1 MLFSEYKELK
11 AFKERRCSVFII
23 LFLIIFQCAVI
34 SGFSAQA
41 ADSSS
46 KLSENTGRVLFKL
59 FSFLFGSY
67 NEEKFKIFHIVLR
80 KVAHFYNFALVGALV
95 FCLCRIIEKDEKS
108 TFLILFS
115 GVLAAACDEFH
126 QYFVP
131 GRSAQ
136 VSDVLIDFSG
146 VLFGALVIYLML
158 RLIFGEIHIK
168 EKLKYEK
175 R

>member
-11 AFKERRCSVFII
+11 AFKERRYSVFVI
-23 LFLIIFQCAVI
+23 LFLILFQCAVI

-46 KLSENTGRVLFKL
+46 KLSENTGRILFKL

-67 NEEKFKIFHIVLR
+67 DEAKFEIFHIVLR
-80 KVAHFYNFALVGALV
+80 KAAHFYNFALVGTLV
-95 FCLCRIIEKDEKS
+95 FCLCRLVEKDEKS

-146 VLFGALVIYLML
+146 VLFGAAVLYLLFWLVF
-158 RLIFGEIHIK
+158 RKIHIK
-168 EKLKYEK
+168 EKLKI
-175 R
+175 